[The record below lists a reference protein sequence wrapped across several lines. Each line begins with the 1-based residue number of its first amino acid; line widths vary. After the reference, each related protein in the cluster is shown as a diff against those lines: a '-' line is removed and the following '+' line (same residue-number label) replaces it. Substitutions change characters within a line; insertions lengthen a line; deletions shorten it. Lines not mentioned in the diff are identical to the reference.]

1 MAETKRK
8 IRLQFLAHLRLSL
21 FLGSAKRL
29 SHGLIQKVKSP
40 SVAALKA
47 WNNLPLHVRA
57 AKYTDTFKRRPKTF
71 SFCKFYPLPLPA
83 DLI

>member
-1 MAETKRK
+1 VAETKRK

-40 SVAALKA
+40 TEGSLSKLQTSTVIST
-47 WNNLPLHVRA
+47 NP
-57 AKYTDTFKRRPKTF
+57 P
-71 SFCKFYPLPLPA
+71 SFQQRLS
-83 DLI
+83 DLWQLSWRIWQKIIRTI